1 MVTFSPY
8 SYRRLCH
15 FAIIRTNEPTRGLV
29 NTVSC
34 GSRKHREEWTNQNAW
49 KRAFCADWLILPLL
63 PKRSRGS
70 RRNTPF
76 ARIRIFLKP
85 HIFLLESVLWA
96 HKANDSAH
104 SSAVYARTKCAILYI
119 FADAC
124 GRGLGSSLKAAD
136 AERYHDAESGE
147 KKWKFLISTSV
158 LVSVHNNTT
167 Q

>member
-1 MVTFSPY
+1 M
-8 SYRRLCH
+8 RGKEH
-15 FAIIRTNEPTRGLV
+15 FVPIDLFCRFYQNEVAGV
-29 NTVSC
+29 
-34 GSRKHREEWTNQNAW
+34 
-49 KRAFCADWLILPLL
+49 
-63 PKRSRGS
+63 
-70 RRNTPF
+70 

-158 LVSVHNNTT
+158 LVSVHNNAT